1 MGYLQVVLMRQRGNK
16 YHNKKVVHDGIKF
29 ASKSEGE
36 RYLELKAMQEK
47 GEIRDLVIQP
57 KFILQESFRKN
68 GELFRA
74 IHYVA
79 DFQYNQHGPSG
90 LKLVIED
97 VKGYMGYTTP
107 EFKIKRKLFEARYPD
122 LSLTITQMN
131 NRKKTPV
138 RKLKGKD
145 T

>member
-1 MGYLQVVLMRQRGNK
+1 MKPRGNK
-16 YHNKKVVHDGIKF
+16 FHNKKVIHDGIKF

-36 RYLELKAMQEK
+36 RYLELKTLQET
-47 GEIRDLVIQP
+47 GQIRDLVLQP
-57 KFILQESFRKN
+57 KFVLQESFRKH

-79 DFQYNQHGPSG
+79 DFQYFDRDG
-90 LKLVIED
+90 KFVVED

-107 EFKIKRKLFEARYPD
+107 EFKIKRKLFEKRYPD
-122 LSLTITQMN
+122 LALTITQMN

-138 RKLKGKD
+138 RKLKGQSS
-145 T
+145 

>member
-1 MGYLQVVLMRQRGNK
+1 MRKLGNK

-36 RYLELKAMQEK
+36 RYLELKAMEAEGDIK
-47 GEIRDLVIQP
+47 DLVLQP

-79 DFQYNQHGPSG
+79 DFQYTTVFGH
-90 LKLVIED
+90 LVIED

-107 EFKIKRKLFEARYPD
+107 EFKIKRKLFEARYPE

-138 RKLKGKD
+138 RKLKGKVE
-145 T
+145 

>member
-1 MGYLQVVLMRQRGNK
+1 MRQHGNK

-47 GEIRDLVIQP
+47 GEIRDLVLQP

-79 DFQYNQHGPSG
+79 DFQYYLNDQ
-90 LKLVIED
+90 LVIVD

-107 EFKIKRKLFEARYPD
+107 EFRIKRKIFEARYPD

-131 NRKKTPV
+131 NRKRTPV
-138 RKLKGKD
+138 RKLKKGEVD
-145 T
+145 G